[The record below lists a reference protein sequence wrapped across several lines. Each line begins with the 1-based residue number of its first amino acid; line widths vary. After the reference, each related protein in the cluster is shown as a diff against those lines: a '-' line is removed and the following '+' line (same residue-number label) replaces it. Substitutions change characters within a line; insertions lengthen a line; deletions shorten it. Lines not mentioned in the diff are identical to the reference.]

1 MGIRVYHAD
10 LAQAQADPVLARLLA
25 RSDTSAPFDRLAW
38 FALLADTCL
47 AGERCFLAVARDED
61 RIAVLPLRQ
70 TAWGLEQL
78 GNWYSFFVRP
88 LGSLDADLLGAL
100 IASLKQPVRL
110 APMPEAEAIAL
121 ARAFRGQGW
130 WGEVYENDINH
141 FMDVPENGHEDWW
154 ASRPGALRETVRRKG
169 RGGAVALTIATA
181 FSDADWADYEAV
193 YARSW
198 KPGEGAPAFLRR
210 FARAEGAAGAL
221 RLGLARAD
229 GAVVAAQFWTIEG
242 KTAWIHKLA
251 HDERAKAL
259 SAGTLLS
266 HALFRHVM
274 TVDRVARIDF
284 GTGDD
289 RYKRDWMTASRPRYH
304 LEFHRPSHPTSW
316 PRLVRMGLARMVR
329 RPLVSPA
336 RAG

>member
-10 LAQAQADPVLARLLA
+10 LVQAQADPELARLLA
-25 RSDTSAPFDRLAW
+25 RSDVSAPFDRLAW
-38 FALLADTCL
+38 FALLADECF
-47 AGERCFLAVARDED
+47 ARDRCFLAVARDED
-61 RIAVLPLRQ
+61 RITVLPLRQ
-70 TAWGLEQL
+70 TARGLEQL

-88 LGSLDADLLGAL
+88 LGSLDADLLDAL
-100 IASLKQPVRL
+100 VSSLKQPVRL
-110 APMPEAEAIAL
+110 APIPGPEAIAL
-121 ARAFRGQGW
+121 ARAFRDQGW
-130 WGEVYENDINH
+130 WGKIYDRDINY
-141 FMDVPENGHEDWW
+141 FMDVSENGYEQWW
-154 ASRPGALRETVRRKG
+154 RSRPGALRETVRRKG
-169 RGGAVALTIATA
+169 RGGAVELTIATT
-181 FSDADWADYEAV
+181 FSDADWADYETV

-198 KPGEGAPAFLRR
+198 KPGEGSPAFLRR
-210 FARAEGAAGAL
+210 FAQAEGAAGAL

-229 GAVVAAQFWTIEG
+229 GVAVAAQFWTVEG

-251 HDERAKAL
+251 HDEGAKTL

-289 RYKRDWMTASRPRYH
+289 RYKRDWMTASRPRYAI
-304 LEFHRPSHPTSW
+304 EFHRPSSLKSW
-316 PRLVRMGLARMVR
+316 PRLLRMGLSRVVR

-336 RAG
+336 PAG